1 VTPENV
7 SDRLVGNGIAE
18 IRKRSDDSVVAPAG
32 VLFRHPDN
40 EFHDFSGKWRT
51 AGAFALLRSI
61 KLLGDESTVPGENR
75 LRLGNYGNF

>member
-1 VTPENV
+1 MTPENV

-40 EFHDFSGKWRT
+40 EVHDFPGKWW
-51 AGAFALLRSI
+51 AANVLALLRSI
-61 KLLGDESTVPGENR
+61 KLLGHESAVPGENR
-75 LRLGNYGNF
+75 FRFGNYGNF